1 LDRNKTRR
9 RRLFVSLI
17 ILVLL
22 AGLGLVGAVAS
33 PRLDGH
39 PLVLS
44 PDLARSTHYLRFA
57 SSQID
62 ILQTADAHLAEAL
75 TQGADAG
82 NLLEQV
88 RSARLATED
97 ALGVVN
103 SLEQEA
109 APFELDSLR
118 QWLAD
123 AAGAYVE
130 AGRLMVLFIN
140 TPTTEAQSAA
150 AQALELARASLEGVR
165 EIWTRLAPR

>member
-1 LDRNKTRR
+1 MDRNKKRR
-9 RRLFVSLI
+9 RRVFVSLI
-17 ILVLL
+17 LL
-22 AGLGLVGAVAS
+22 ALLIGLGVIGAAAS

-57 SSQID
+57 SAQID
-62 ILQTADAHLAEAL
+62 ILQTADAHMAEAL
-75 TQGADAG
+75 QQGADAG

-97 ALGVVN
+97 ALGVVDA
-103 SLEQEA
+103 LEQEA
-109 APFELDSLR
+109 IPFELDLLR
-118 QWLAD
+118 QGLAD

-150 AQALELARASLEGVR
+150 AHSLEQARASLAGAR
-165 EIWTRLAPR
+165 ELWTRLTPR

>member
-1 LDRNKTRR
+1 MAL
-9 RRLFVSLI
+9 LI
-17 ILVLL
+17 
-22 AGLGLVGAVAS
+22 GLGTIGAAAS
-33 PRLDGH
+33 PRLGGH

-57 SSQID
+57 SAQID
-62 ILQTADAHLAEAL
+62 TLQAADAHLAEAL
-75 TQGADAG
+75 QQGANVD

-97 ALGVVN
+97 ALGVVS

-109 APFELDSLR
+109 VPFELDSLR

-130 AGRLMVLFIN
+130 AGRLTVLFIN
-140 TPTTEAQSAA
+140 TPTIESQSAA
-150 AQALELARASLEGVR
+150 TQALEQARAAVDGAR
-165 EIWTRLAPR
+165 EIWTRLTPR